1 MEENNNIV
9 DIQPVSKGKRTL
21 VFLGDFFI
29 CFILTFVLMM
39 LAVQPLASLI
49 TKLDDKEKTAL
60 EAEKN
65 RDDILYD
72 SKLLFFLNND
82 EKYNYEKNLAF
93 TFQRF
98 VSYYA
103 FSEEHPSDVNQEYY
117 GHQKESEIFSSYYID
132 YKSDSATYNTIFNN
146 SDYFVIED
154 SEKTLKETYK
164 EQFVNLYLP
173 GDELSE
179 AANIQYQRLYEEFLG
194 AYANMVNDIKKNDL
208 KIDDRSFI
216 YYQNIMD
223 DFAKYSDWLYVISSL
238 IAFFIAWFICFVGMP
253 LIFDN
258 GQTITM
264 KVMKIERIGMNNL
277 YTVNKGESILIGV
290 YQFVL
295 CLVGVSFIPLAYVP
309 FYYLFNLPLL
319 IPLSSISLLLLL
331 SSTMIMLLNKYS
343 RTGSDL
349 LSRTVLISE
358 ADLNKIYEARGY
370 QI

>member
-1 MEENNNIV
+1 MEEKNNIV
-9 DIQPVSKGKRTL
+9 DIQPISKGKRSL

-29 CFILTFVLMM
+29 CFILTFVLMT
-39 LAVQPLASLI
+39 LAVQPLDSLI
-49 TKLDDKEKTAL
+49 GGLSNKEDAAL
-60 EAEKN
+60 QAERK

-72 SKLLFFLNND
+72 SRLLYYAAEG

-98 VSYYA
+98 VSYYV
-103 FSEEHPSDVNQEYY
+103 FSEEHPTEVDKEYY
-117 GHQKESEIFSSYYID
+117 GHQSDNEVFVSYYIN
-132 YKSDSATYNTIFNN
+132 YKNESATYNTLFNK
-146 SDYFVIED
+146 SDYFTVEG
-154 SEKTLKETYK
+154 SEKALKETYK
-164 EQFVNLYLP
+164 NQFINLYLP
-173 GDELSE
+173 GDDLSE
-179 AANIQYQRLYEEFLG
+179 AANTQYQKLYEEFLG

-216 YYQNIMD
+216 SYQKVMD
-223 DFAKYSDWLYVISSL
+223 DFAKYSDWLYVISTL

-277 YTVNKGESILIGV
+277 YTVSKGESILIGV

-295 CLVGVSFIPLAYVP
+295 CLAGVFFIPLAYVP
-309 FYYLFNLPLL
+309 FFYLFNLPLL
-319 IPLSSISLLLLL
+319 ISISLVSLVILLA
-331 SSTMIMLLNKYS
+331 STIVMLFNKYS
-343 RTGSDL
+343 RAGSDI

-358 ADLNKIYEARGY
+358 DDLNKIYEARGY